1 MATHSSNTYSAVLG
15 RFKQIWRGG
24 LQYSWAYLVAQLVK
38 NPLAMWETWVRSLGW
53 EDPLEKRRAT
63 HSSILAWR
71 IPWTK
76 DRTWLSDFHFSLSQT
91 LWDRGE
97 VLISKKDRWTFST
110 LTKTQFVKQEIGLEY
125 RIITWKIRRG
135 PSTQHQISDWTVTVP
150 GCTELT
156 PRATTLPRSRVT
168 PKESQKKE
176 VLGQFPKKLATV
188 GKLQMGWN
196 PHFCPAI
203 FCGLIVELPP
213 YTRTNNS
220 HVSAGRKASQ
230 VLRTQE
236 GNSYSWER
244 KDQ

>member
-1 MATHSSNTYSAVLG
+1 MPAESVSCSVVSDSLQPYVAYEIHGILQARLLEWVAIPFTRGSVQPMDRTRVSHAVG
-15 RFKQIWRGG
+15 RFFYYLSHQGSLDSKLKPVRLIWFSRGLPKEG
-24 LQYSWAYLVAQLVK
+24 A
-38 NPLAMWETWVRSLGW
+38 
-53 EDPLEKRRAT
+53 
-63 HSSILAWR
+63 
-71 IPWTK
+71 K
-76 DRTWLSDFHFSLSQT
+76 DTVLYRT
-91 LWDRGE
+91 G
-97 VLISKKDRWTFST
+97 
-110 LTKTQFVKQEIGLEY
+110 
-125 RIITWKIRRG
+125 
-135 PSTQHQISDWTVTVP
+135 
-150 GCTELT
+150 
-156 PRATTLPRSRVT
+156 AT